1 MDDNKRL
8 STASNRLSAI
18 PRPTSRLPLP
28 RSSAI
33 PTATSKSTSNGLR
46 TAPSRESLRPGSS
59 SSDVRT
65 TTTNSRLRTS
75 ISRDQLNAPSTAA
88 SSSNLRR
95 PQRSVGPP
103 ISSQSALQGAKSRS
117 VSRDPVSRITGDNR
131 SQQPTGPRR
140 RQSSGQLAVNY
151 IRDES
156 PMDEDNTQEMLPP
169 LTSSTGET
177 ASSFDAIKTPLKKSS
192 RPSLSER
199 TIETLSQLPSSPVI
213 KRNGS
218 NFYDNDGLRRP
229 ASRASGGSR
238 PGSSYQSDGSSA
250 QAGMSLSRPGSS
262 SGPADGLYT
271 NFRAS
276 SSPYRPPLS
285 TTQGTPSRRTSALPK
300 TPNAKPAS
308 VAGKSQPHT
317 SFGTRT
323 PSPEK
328 NLDVSVS
335 KYGSKTVT
343 PRPLKQRA
351 SVNGL
356 FKKPSMSSIGKPG
369 AASELPIR
377 PSRKISLASERSSTT
392 SAEDHNPSNASTGST
407 ALTSDSIEEAPDTGA
422 KKSSAALREQI
433 AKAKAAKRAAA
444 KQVSEAAVPPPAK
457 SPLIPT
463 DTSFD
468 FGLADD
474 PFNQNQFETSNRRV
488 MQTRINGAR
497 TTGKLNISAMGLKEI
512 PEDVLKMYDF
522 ESIGNQG
529 GSWAESVD
537 LTRFVAADN
546 ELEIIDDSIFP
557 DTNPADFADDEDGQ
571 GHQFGGLESLDLHG
585 NMLISVPMGLRQ
597 LQLLTSL
604 NLTSNKLANNCLEVI
619 SQVTS
624 LRDLKLGNNLL
635 YGAMDSCFSKLEN
648 LEILDLHGNEITA
661 LPEGIE
667 NLTRLRILNLN
678 ENAID
683 SLPFKAF
690 AKLPLTELLA
700 RKNRLAGTLI
710 HPEVE
715 SLPQLQIL
723 DVSVNQLTL
732 LASVDTPGALAM
744 PSIHQL
750 TLSCNRLRALPD
762 VGSWKR
768 LLTLNADENS
778 IAAIPD
784 GFTSLENLKHVD
796 FTSNDIRIIPPEIAR
811 MDSLSMLRISGNPLR
826 DKKFT
831 SLTTEELKS
840 NLFTR
845 LELLPE
851 EIGGIE
857 NFSNGVDTQSRPRKE
872 SNAMPVI
879 KEGLQPHDDGD
890 ESRSEYD
897 DFATPPTSA
906 PHSPARSR
914 SHTLS
919 SQTWPVKTGG
929 ILDRSNTQSSSLHPV
944 VCSKMAVE
952 QTIRD
957 IRLGHNTFTTLP
969 NSLSFFA
976 DTLSSL
982 TIAHNQLVGES
993 YLGEELDLTALKEL
1007 NLSHNHITSLGPLTA
1022 HLRAPNLQK
1031 IDISFN
1037 RVVSLPRL
1045 REFFPSLTVLLVSNN
1060 HLEDLDP
1067 ESIKGL
1073 KIVDANNNDIP
1084 HLNPRLGLLGGTG
1097 NLERLEVNGNRF
1109 RVPRWNVLERG
1120 TEATLRWL
1128 RGRVPVAEMAEWKA
1142 KAGNAED
1149 DGSPNDVD

>member
-8 STASNRLSAI
+8 STASNRQSAI

-28 RSSAI
+28 RASVV

-46 TAPSRESLRPGSS
+46 TAPSRESLRPRSS
-59 SSDVRT
+59 SNDART
-65 TTTNSRLRTS
+65 STTNSRLRTS
-75 ISRDQLNAPSTAA
+75 ISRDQLNAPSTSA
-88 SSSNLRR
+88 SSSSLRR
-95 PQRSVGPP
+95 PQRSAGPP
-103 ISSQSALQGAKSRS
+103 ISSQGAIQGAKSRS
-117 VSRDPVSRITGDNR
+117 VSRDPVSRITG
-131 SQQPTGPRR
+131 SQQPLGPRG
-140 RQSSGQLAVNY
+140 RQSSGHLSVNY
-151 IRDES
+151 KRDES
-156 PMDEDNTQEMLPP
+156 PMDEENTQEMLPP
-169 LTSSTGET
+169 LTRSTGET
-177 ASSFDAIKTPLKKSS
+177 ASSFDTIKTPSKKSS

-218 NFYDNDGLRRP
+218 SFHDRP
-229 ASRASGGSR
+229 SSRSGSGGSR

-250 QAGMSLSRPGSS
+250 PAGMSLSRPGSS
-262 SGPADGLYT
+262 SGPADGFYT

-276 SSPYRPPLS
+276 TNAYRPPLAS
-285 TTQGTPSRRTSALPK
+285 VQGTPGRRTSALPK
-300 TPNAKPAS
+300 TPNAKPSPVSGKYQPRAS
-308 VAGKSQPHT
+308 LGP
-317 SFGTRT
+317 RT
-323 PSPEK
+323 PSPDK
-328 NLDVSVS
+328 NLNVSVS
-335 KYGSKTVT
+335 KYGSKTVA

-356 FKKPSMSSIGKPG
+356 FKKPSMSSLGKPE
-369 AASELPIR
+369 ATSELPFR
-377 PSRKISLASERSSTT
+377 PSRKISLASEKSSTT
-392 SAEDHNPSNASTGST
+392 SAEDHNPSSASTAST
-407 ALTSDSIEEAPDTGA
+407 ALTSDSVEATGA
-422 KKSSAALREQI
+422 KTSSAALREQI

-444 KQVSEAAVPPPAK
+444 KQASEATLLPAVK

-468 FGLADD
+468 FDLPDD
-474 PFNQNQFETSNRRV
+474 PFNQNQFETSNRS
-488 MQTRINGAR
+488 QARINGAR

-512 PEDVLKMYDF
+512 PEDVLKMYDL
-522 ESIGNQG
+522 EAIGKQG

-557 DTNPADFADDEDGQ
+557 DTNPADYADDEDGQ

-585 NMLISVPMGLRQ
+585 NMLISVPMGLRR

-604 NLTSNKLANNCLEVI
+604 NLTSNKLANNCLGVI

-635 YGAMDSCFSKLEN
+635 YGAMDPCFSKLEN
-648 LEILDLHGNEITA
+648 LETLDLHGNEITA

-667 NLTRLRILNLN
+667 NLARLRILNVN

-715 SLPQLQIL
+715 SLPQLQVL
-723 DVSVNQLTL
+723 DVSVNQITL

-750 TLSCNRLRALPD
+750 TISCNRLRALPN

-796 FTSNDIRIIPPEIAR
+796 FTSNDIRMIPPEIAR

-831 SLTTEELKS
+831 SLTTEQLKS
-840 NLFTR
+840 ILFTR

-851 EIGGIE
+851 EIGGVE
-857 NFSNGVDTQSRPRKE
+857 NFSNGVDTQNRPRKE
-872 SNAMPVI
+872 SIAMPVI
-879 KEGLQPHDDGD
+879 KETPQAHDTSD
-890 ESRSEYD
+890 ESYD

-919 SQTWPVKTGG
+919 GQTWPVKTGG

>member
-1 MDDNKRL
+1 M
-8 STASNRLSAI
+8 
-18 PRPTSRLPLP
+18 TS
-28 RSSAI
+28 
-33 PTATSKSTSNGLR
+33 
-46 TAPSRESLRPGSS
+46 
-59 SSDVRT
+59 
-65 TTTNSRLRTS
+65 
-75 ISRDQLNAPSTAA
+75 Q
-88 SSSNLRR
+88 
-95 PQRSVGPP
+95 
-103 ISSQSALQGAKSRS
+103 
-117 VSRDPVSRITGDNR
+117 
-131 SQQPTGPRR
+131 
-140 RQSSGQLAVNY
+140 
-151 IRDES
+151 
-156 PMDEDNTQEMLPP
+156 
-169 LTSSTGET
+169 
-177 ASSFDAIKTPLKKSS
+177 
-192 RPSLSER
+192 
-199 TIETLSQLPSSPVI
+199 
-213 KRNGS
+213 
-218 NFYDNDGLRRP
+218 
-229 ASRASGGSR
+229 
-238 PGSSYQSDGSSA
+238 
-250 QAGMSLSRPGSS
+250 
-262 SGPADGLYT
+262 
-271 NFRAS
+271 
-276 SSPYRPPLS
+276 
-285 TTQGTPSRRTSALPK
+285 
-300 TPNAKPAS
+300 
-308 VAGKSQPHT
+308 
-317 SFGTRT
+317 
-323 PSPEK
+323 
-328 NLDVSVS
+328 
-335 KYGSKTVT
+335 
-343 PRPLKQRA
+343 
-351 SVNGL
+351 
-356 FKKPSMSSIGKPG
+356 
-369 AASELPIR
+369 
-377 PSRKISLASERSSTT
+377 
-392 SAEDHNPSNASTGST
+392 
-407 ALTSDSIEEAPDTGA
+407 
-422 KKSSAALREQI
+422 
-433 AKAKAAKRAAA
+433 
-444 KQVSEAAVPPPAK
+444 
-457 SPLIPT
+457 
-463 DTSFD
+463 
-468 FGLADD
+468 
-474 PFNQNQFETSNRRV
+474 
-488 MQTRINGAR
+488 
-497 TTGKLNISAMGLKEI
+497 
-512 PEDVLKMYDF
+512 
-522 ESIGNQG
+522 
-529 GSWAESVD
+529 
-537 LTRFVAADN
+537 
-546 ELEIIDDSIFP
+546 
-557 DTNPADFADDEDGQ
+557 
-571 GHQFGGLESLDLHG
+571 
-585 NMLISVPMGLRQ
+585 
-597 LQLLTSL
+597 
-604 NLTSNKLANNCLEVI
+604 TSNKLANNCLGVI

-635 YGAMDSCFSKLEN
+635 YGAMDPCFSKLEN
-648 LEILDLHGNEITA
+648 LETLDLHGNEITA

-667 NLTRLRILNLN
+667 NLARLRILNVN

-715 SLPQLQIL
+715 SLPQLQVL
-723 DVSVNQLTL
+723 DVSVNQITL

-750 TLSCNRLRALPD
+750 TISCNRLRALPN

-796 FTSNDIRIIPPEIAR
+796 FTSNDIRMIPPEIAR

-831 SLTTEELKS
+831 SLTTEQLKS
-840 NLFTR
+840 ILFTR

-851 EIGGIE
+851 EIGGVE
-857 NFSNGVDTQSRPRKE
+857 NFSNGVDTQNRPRKE
-872 SNAMPVI
+872 SIAMPVI
-879 KEGLQPHDDGD
+879 KETPQAHDTSD
-890 ESRSEYD
+890 ESYD

-919 SQTWPVKTGG
+919 GQTWPVKTGG

-1067 ESIKGL
+1067 ESIQGL

>member
-18 PRPTSRLPLP
+18 PRPTSRLPVP

-33 PTATSKSTSNGLR
+33 QTTTSWTTANGLR
-46 TAPSRESLRPGSS
+46 PAPSRESLRPSS
-59 SSDVRT
+59 SSNDVRS
-65 TTTNSRLRTS
+65 TTTNSRLRS
-75 ISRDQLNAPSTAA
+75 SVSRDQLDAPATTASA
-88 SSSNLRR
+88 NSFRK
-95 PQRSVGPP
+95 PQRPGGPP
-103 ISSQSALQGAKSRS
+103 IGSQGTLQGVKSRS
-117 VSRDPVSRITGDNR
+117 VSRDPLSRITGDTR
-131 SQQPTGPRR
+131 SQQPIAIRK
-140 RQSSGQLAVNY
+140 RQSSVQLAGNY
-151 IRDES
+151 GRDGS
-156 PMDEDNTQEMLPP
+156 PMDEENTPEMPP
-169 LTSSTGET
+169 SRKSSMGEE
-177 ASSFDAIKTPLKKSS
+177 ASSFDTLKTPSRNS

-218 NFYDNDGLRRP
+218 SFYDNDGFYRP
-229 ASRASGGSR
+229 ASRAGSGG
-238 PGSSYQSDGSSA
+238 PGQVPA
-250 QAGMSLSRPGSS
+250 TSLMD
-262 SGPADGLYT
+262 PADRQEGRQVVRDPALALPIISIQT
-271 NFRAS
+271 S
-276 SSPYRPPLS
+276 EPQPPL
-285 TTQGTPSRRTSALPK
+285 TGRHWP
-300 TPNAKPAS
+300 
-308 VAGKSQPHT
+308 
-317 SFGTRT
+317 
-323 PSPEK
+323 
-328 NLDVSVS
+328 
-335 KYGSKTVT
+335 

-356 FKKPSMSSIGKPG
+356 FKKPSMSSLGKPEVV
-369 AASELPIR
+369 SELHPR
-377 PSRKISLASERSSTT
+377 PTRKISQVSERSSTT
-392 SAEDHNPSNASTGST
+392 SAEDHHPSNASTAST
-407 ALTSDSIEEAPDTGA
+407 ALTSDSVEEPTSVAA
-422 KKSSAALREQI
+422 QKSSAALRERI

-444 KQVSEAAVPPPAK
+444 KQVSAAALPPTEEA
-457 SPLIPT
+457 PLVPT

-468 FGLADD
+468 FGLAGD
-474 PFNQNQFETSNRRV
+474 PFNQNQFETSNRKV

-512 PEDVLKMYDF
+512 PEDVLKMYDL
-522 ESIGNQG
+522 ESIGKHG

-546 ELEIIDDSIFP
+546 ELEVIDDSIFP
-557 DTNPADFADDEDGQ
+557 DTDPADFADEEDGN

-585 NMLISVPMGLRQ
+585 NTMISVPLGLRR
-597 LQLLTSL
+597 LQFLTSL
-604 NLTSNKLANNCLEVI
+604 NLSSNKLANNCLEVI
-619 SQVTS
+619 SQVTC

-635 YGAMDSCFSKLEN
+635 YGAMDPCFSKLEN

-690 AKLPLTELLA
+690 AKLPLIELLA
-700 RKNRLAGTLI
+700 RKNRLSGTLI

-744 PSIHQL
+744 PSLHQL
-750 TLSCNRLRALPD
+750 TLSCNRVRALPD

-784 GFTSLENLKHVD
+784 GFTKLENLKHVD
-796 FTSNDIRIIPPEIAR
+796 FTSNDIRVIPPEIAR
-811 MDSLSMLRISGNPLR
+811 MDSLGMLRLSGNPLR

-840 NLFTR
+840 NLFAR
-845 LELLPE
+845 LEPPADE
-851 EIGGIE
+851 MGGIQ
-857 NFSNGVDTQSRPRKE
+857 NFSNGIDASSRPRKA
-872 SNAMPVI
+872 SNAVRQ
-879 KEGLQPHDDGD
+879 GVSAHNDDD
-890 ESRSEYD
+890 ESRSEHED
-897 DFATPPTSA
+897 NFATPPTSA

-919 SQTWPVKTGG
+919 GQTWPVKTGG

-944 VCSKMAVE
+944 VCSKMAAE

-957 IRLGHNTFTTLP
+957 IRLGNNTFTTLP

-1037 RVVSLPRL
+1037 RIVSLPRL

-1084 HLNPRLGLLGGTG
+1084 HLNPRLGLLGGAG

-1128 RGRVPVAEMAEWKA
+1128 RGRVPVAEMGEWKN
-1142 KAGNAED
+1142 KGGNNAENE
-1149 DGSPNDVD
+1149 GSTNDLD

>member
-18 PRPTSRLPLP
+18 PRPTSRLPVP
-28 RSSAI
+28 RSSVV
-33 PTATSKSTSNGLR
+33 PTATSKSTSYGLR
-46 TAPSRESLRPGSS
+46 TTPSRESLSPSSS

-65 TTTNSRLRTS
+65 TNTNSRLRS
-75 ISRDQLNAPSTAA
+75 SVSRDQLYAPATTASA
-88 SSSNLRR
+88 NNFRR
-95 PQRSVGPP
+95 PQRPGGPP
-103 ISSQSALQGAKSRS
+103 ISSQGALQGVKSRS
-117 VSRDPVSRITGDNR
+117 VSRDPLTRITGDSR
-131 SQQPTGPRR
+131 SQQSIAIRK
-140 RQSSGQLAVNY
+140 RQSSGQLSGNY
-151 IRDES
+151 SRDGS
-156 PMDEDNTQEMLPP
+156 PMDEENTPEMPPP
-169 LTSSTGET
+169 LTDSMGE
-177 ASSFDAIKTPLKKSS
+177 AVSFDTIKAQSKKS

-218 NFYDNDGLRRP
+218 NFFDNEAFGRP
-229 ASRASGGSR
+229 PSRAESGASR
-238 PGSSYQSDGSSA
+238 PGSSYQSDGSSGP
-250 QAGMSLSRPGSS
+250 AGRSLSRPGSS
-262 SGPADGLYT
+262 SGPAGNLYT

-276 SSPYRPPLS
+276 TTTYRAPLAS
-285 TTQGTPSRRTSALPK
+285 VPGTPSRRTSAIPK
-300 TPNAKPAS
+300 TPNAMPSPAPSKHKPRAS
-308 VAGKSQPHT
+308 LGL
-317 SFGTRT
+317 RT

-328 NLDVSVS
+328 NLDVSIS
-335 KYGSKTVT
+335 KYGSKTVA

-356 FKKPSMSSIGKPG
+356 FKKPSMSSLSKPEVV
-369 AASELPIR
+369 SELHTR
-377 PSRKISLASERSSTT
+377 PARKISQASERSSTT
-392 SAEDHNPSNASTGST
+392 SAEDHNPSNASTAST
-407 ALTSDSIEEAPDTGA
+407 ALTSDSVEEAPSA
-422 KKSSAALREQI
+422 AARKSSAALREQI

-444 KQVSEAAVPPPAK
+444 KQVSAAALPPTEEA
-457 SPLIPT
+457 PLVPT

-468 FGLADD
+468 FGLTDD
-474 PFNQNQFETSNRRV
+474 PFNQNQFETSNRKV

-512 PEDVLKMYDF
+512 PEDVLKMYDL
-522 ESIGNQG
+522 ESIGKQG

-557 DTNPADFADDEDGQ
+557 DTDPADFADEEDGN

-585 NMLISVPMGLRQ
+585 NMMISVPLGLRR

-604 NLTSNKLANNCLEVI
+604 NLSSNKLANNCLEVI
-619 SQVTS
+619 SQVTC

-635 YGAMDSCFSKLEN
+635 YGAMDPCFSKLEN

-690 AKLPLTELLA
+690 AKLPLIELLA
-700 RKNRLAGTLI
+700 RKNRLSGTLI

-723 DVSVNQLTL
+723 DVSVNQLTH
-732 LASVDTPGALAM
+732 LASVDTPGALGM
-744 PSIHQL
+744 PSLHQL
-750 TLSCNRLRALPD
+750 NLSCNRLRALPD

-784 GFTSLENLKHVD
+784 GFTKLENLKHVD
-796 FTSNDIRIIPPEIAR
+796 FTSNDIRVIPPEIAR
-811 MDSLSMLRISGNPLR
+811 MDSLGMLRLSGNPLR

-840 NLFTR
+840 NLFAR
-845 LELLPE
+845 LEPLADE
-851 EIGGIE
+851 MGGIQ
-857 NFSNGVDTQSRPRKE
+857 NFSNGIDASSRSRKGSSAVKGGVSAHNE
-872 SNAMPVI
+872 
-879 KEGLQPHDDGD
+879 DD
-890 ESRSEYD
+890 ESRSEHED
-897 DFATPPTSA
+897 NFATPPTSA

-919 SQTWPVKTGG
+919 GQTWPVKTGG

-952 QTIRD
+952 QSIRD

-982 TIAHNQLVGES
+982 TISHNQLVGES

-1007 NLSHNHITSLGPLTA
+1007 DLSHNHITSLGPLTA

-1037 RVVSLPRL
+1037 RLVSLPRL

-1128 RGRVPVAEMAEWKA
+1128 RGRVPVAEMGEWKN
-1142 KAGNAED
+1142 KGGSNAENE
-1149 DGSPNDVD
+1149 GSD

>member
-1 MDDNKRL
+1 MDDNRRL
-8 STASNRLSAI
+8 STASNRQSAI
-18 PRPTSRLPLP
+18 PRPTSRLPVPQRISLLP
-28 RSSAI
+28 VATPK
-33 PTATSKSTSNGLR
+33 PTTSNGLR
-46 TAPSRESLRPGSS
+46 SAPSREILRPSSS

-65 TTTNSRLRTS
+65 ATANSRLRTS
-75 ISRDQLNAPSTAA
+75 VSRDQLNTSSTTSSPST
-88 SSSNLRR
+88 LRR

-103 ISSQSALQGAKSRS
+103 ISSQGALQGVKSRS
-117 VSRDPVSRITGDNR
+117 VSRDPVSRITGDSLSQRSIAIRNR
-131 SQQPTGPRR
+131 K
-140 RQSSGQLAVNY
+140 SSGHLSVNY
-151 IRDES
+151 GRDES
-156 PMDEDNTQEMLPP
+156 PLEEDMPPP
-169 LTSSTGET
+169 LTSSMGEET
-177 ASSFDAIKTPLKKSS
+177 SSFDTIQASSKKS

-218 NFYDNDGLRRP
+218 SFYDNDGFRRP
-229 ASRASGGSR
+229 ESRTGSVGSR
-238 PGSSYQSDGSSA
+238 PGSSYQSDGSS
-250 QAGMSLSRPGSS
+250 GPTGRSSSRPGSS
-262 SGPADGLYT
+262 SGPADNLYT

-276 SSPYRPPLS
+276 TSTYRPPLAS
-285 TTQGTPSRRTSALPK
+285 VPGTPSRRTSALPK
-300 TPNAKPAS
+300 TPNTVSSAAS
-308 VAGKSQPHT
+308 GKYKQRVSLGP
-317 SFGTRT
+317 RT

-328 NLDVSVS
+328 NLDATISR
-335 KYGSKTVT
+335 YGSKTVA
-343 PRPLKQRA
+343 PRPLKQRP

-356 FKKPSMSSIGKPG
+356 FKKPSMSSLGKPETS
-369 AASELPIR
+369 SELPMR
-377 PSRKISLASERSSTT
+377 PGRKISAASERSSTT
-392 SAEDHNPSNASTGST
+392 SAEDHNPSIASTGST
-407 ALTSDSIEEAPDTGA
+407 ALTCDSVEEAA
-422 KKSSAALREQI
+422 AIAARNSSAALREQI
-433 AKAKAAKRAAA
+433 AKAKAARRAAA
-444 KQVSEAAVPPPAK
+444 KQLSAAALSPTAEA
-457 SPLIPT
+457 PLVPT

-474 PFNQNQFETSNRRV
+474 PFNQNQFENSNQKV

-512 PEDVLKMYDF
+512 PEDVLKMYDLDA
-522 ESIGNQG
+522 IGTQG

-557 DTNPADFADDEDGQ
+557 DTDPADFADDEDSN

-585 NMLISVPMGLRQ
+585 NTLISVPLGLRR

-604 NLTSNKLANNCLEVI
+604 NLASNKLANNCLEVI
-619 SQVTS
+619 SQITC

-635 YGAMDSCFSKLEN
+635 YGAMDLCFSKLEN

-690 AKLPLTELLA
+690 ARLPLTELHA
-700 RKNRLAGTLI
+700 RKNKLTGTLI
-710 HPEVE
+710 HPEVDV
-715 SLPQLQIL
+715 LPQLQVL

-732 LASVDTPGALAM
+732 LASVDTPGALAL
-744 PSIHQL
+744 PSLHQL

-784 GFTSLENLKHVD
+784 GFTKLENLKHVD
-796 FTSNDIRIIPPEIAR
+796 FTSNDIRVIPPEIAR
-811 MDSLSMLRISGNPLR
+811 MDSLGMLRLSGNPLR
-826 DKKFT
+826 EKKFT

-840 NLFTR
+840 TLHSR
-845 LELLPE
+845 LEPLPD
-851 EIGGIE
+851 EIGGVE
-857 NFSNGVDTQSRPRKE
+857 SFSNGIDASNRPRKA
-872 SNAMPVI
+872 SNAVPPAR
-879 KEGLQPHDDGD
+879 EGVPTQESD
-890 ESRSEYD
+890 ESYD
-897 DFATPPTSA
+897 ESFATPPTSA

-919 SQTWPVKTGG
+919 GQTWPVKTGG
-929 ILDRSNTQSSSLHPV
+929 ILDRSNTSSASLHPV
-944 VCSKMAVE
+944 VCSKMAAE
-952 QTIRD
+952 QNIRD
-957 IRLGHNTFTTLP
+957 IRLGQNTFTTLP
-969 NSLSFFA
+969 NSLSFFV
-976 DTLSSL
+976 DTLTSL

-1007 NLSHNHITSLGPLTA
+1007 NLSHNRITSLEPLTA

-1067 ESIKGL
+1067 ESIRGL

-1084 HLNPRLGLLGGTG
+1084 HLNPRLGLLGGAG
-1097 NLERLEVNGNRF
+1097 NLERLDVNGNRF

-1128 RGRVPVAEMAEWKA
+1128 RGRVPVAEMGEWKA
-1142 KAGNAED
+1142 KAANARDEE
-1149 DGSPNDVD
+1149 SSNDID

>member
-18 PRPTSRLPLP
+18 PRPTSRLPVP
-28 RSSAI
+28 RSSAVQTTTTWT
-33 PTATSKSTSNGLR
+33 TANGLR
-46 TAPSRESLRPGSS
+46 PAPSRESLRPSS
-59 SSDVRT
+59 SSNDVRT
-65 TTTNSRLRTS
+65 TTANSRLRS
-75 ISRDQLNAPSTAA
+75 SVSRDQLDAPATTASA
-88 SSSNLRR
+88 NSFRK
-95 PQRSVGPP
+95 PQRPGGPP
-103 ISSQSALQGAKSRS
+103 INSQGTLQGVKSRS
-117 VSRDPVSRITGDNR
+117 ASRDPLSRITGDTR
-131 SQQPTGPRR
+131 SQQPIAIRK
-140 RQSSGQLAVNY
+140 RQSSVQLAGNY
-151 IRDES
+151 NRDGS
-156 PMDEDNTQEMLPP
+156 PMDEENTPEMPP
-169 LTSSTGET
+169 SRKSSMGET
-177 ASSFDAIKTPLKKSS
+177 ASSFDTLKTPSKNS

-218 NFYDNDGLRRP
+218 SFYDNDGFYRP
-229 ASRASGGSR
+229 ASRAGSGGV
-238 PGSSYQSDGSSA
+238 
-250 QAGMSLSRPGSS
+250 
-262 SGPADGLYT
+262 PA
-271 NFRAS
+271 RAS
-276 SSPYRPPLS
+276 TTTYRPPLAS
-285 TTQGTPSRRTSALPK
+285 VPGTPSRRTSSIPK
-300 TPNAKPAS
+300 TPSAMPSPVPSKHKPRAS
-308 VAGKSQPHT
+308 LGP
-317 SFGTRT
+317 RT

-328 NLDVSVS
+328 NLGVSIS
-335 KYGSKTVT
+335 KYGSKTVA

-356 FKKPSMSSIGKPG
+356 FKKPSISSLGKPEVV
-369 AASELPIR
+369 SELHPR
-377 PSRKISLASERSSTT
+377 PTRKISQVSERSSTT
-392 SAEDHNPSNASTGST
+392 SAEDHHPSNASTAST
-407 ALTSDSIEEAPDTGA
+407 ALTSDSVEEATSVA
-422 KKSSAALREQI
+422 AQKSSAALREQI

-444 KQVSEAAVPPPAK
+444 KQASAAALPPTEEA
-457 SPLIPT
+457 PLVPT

-474 PFNQNQFETSNRRV
+474 PFNQNQFETSNRKV

-512 PEDVLKMYDF
+512 PEDVLKMYDL
-522 ESIGNQG
+522 ESISKHG

-557 DTNPADFADDEDGQ
+557 DTDPADFADEEDGN

-585 NMLISVPMGLRQ
+585 NTMISVPLGLRR
-597 LQLLTSL
+597 LQFLTSL
-604 NLTSNKLANNCLEVI
+604 NLSSNKLANNCLEVI
-619 SQVTS
+619 SQVTC

-635 YGAMDSCFSKLEN
+635 YGAMDPCFSKLEN

-661 LPEGIE
+661 LPEGVE

-690 AKLPLTELLA
+690 AKLPLIELLA
-700 RKNRLAGTLI
+700 RKNRLSGTLI

-744 PSIHQL
+744 PSLHQL

-784 GFTSLENLKHVD
+784 GFTKLENLKHVD
-796 FTSNDIRIIPPEIAR
+796 FTSNDIRVIPPEIAR
-811 MDSLSMLRISGNPLR
+811 MDSLGMLRLSGNPLR

-840 NLFTR
+840 NLFGR
-845 LELLPE
+845 LEPLADE
-851 EIGGIE
+851 MGGIQ
-857 NFSNGVDTQSRPRKE
+857 NFSNGIDASSRPRKA
-872 SNAMPVI
+872 SNAVRQ
-879 KEGLQPHDDGD
+879 GASPHNDDY
-890 ESRSEYD
+890 ESRSEHED
-897 DFATPPTSA
+897 NFATPPTSA

-919 SQTWPVKTGG
+919 GQTWPVKTGG

-957 IRLGHNTFTTLP
+957 IRLSNNTFTTLP

-993 YLGEELDLTALKEL
+993 YLSEELDLTALKEL

-1031 IDISFN
+1031 IDISCN
-1037 RVVSLPRL
+1037 RLVSLPRL

-1073 KIVDANNNDIP
+1073 KIVDANNNDIS
-1084 HLNPRLGLLGGTG
+1084 HLNPRLGLLGGAG

-1128 RGRVPVAEMAEWKA
+1128 RGRVPVAEMGEWKS
-1142 KAGNAED
+1142 KGGNNAENE
-1149 DGSPNDVD
+1149 GSTNDLD

>member
-8 STASNRLSAI
+8 STASNRQSAI
-18 PRPTSRLPLP
+18 PRPTSRLPVP
-28 RSSAI
+28 QRSSLLPVATPK
-33 PTATSKSTSNGLR
+33 PTPSNGLR
-46 TAPSRESLRPGSS
+46 PAPSRESLRPSSS

-65 TTTNSRLRTS
+65 ATTNSRLRTS
-75 ISRDQLNAPSTAA
+75 ISRDQLNA
-88 SSSNLRR
+88 SSPNSSPSNLRR
-95 PQRSVGPP
+95 PQRSGGPP
-103 ISSQSALQGAKSRS
+103 ISSQGALQGVKTRS
-117 VSRDPVSRITGDNR
+117 VSRDPVSRITGDSLSQRSIALRNR
-131 SQQPTGPRR
+131 K
-140 RQSSGQLAVNY
+140 SSGHLSVNY
-151 IRDES
+151 GRDELLL
-156 PMDEDNTQEMLPP
+156 DEDMPPP
-169 LTSSTGET
+169 LTSSMGEE
-177 ASSFDAIKTPLKKSS
+177 ASSFDTIRASSKKS

-199 TIETLSQLPSSPVI
+199 TVETLSQLPSSPVI

-218 NFYDNDGLRRP
+218 NFYDNDGFRRP
-229 ASRASGGSR
+229 ESRTGSIGSR
-238 PGSSYQSDGSSA
+238 PGSSYQSDGSS
-250 QAGMSLSRPGSS
+250 GLTGKSSSRPGSS
-262 SGPADGLYT
+262 SGPADNLYT

-276 SSPYRPPLS
+276 TSTYRTPLAS
-285 TTQGTPSRRTSALPK
+285 VPGTPSRRTSALPK
-300 TPNAKPAS
+300 TPNTVSSAAS
-308 VAGKSQPHT
+308 GKYKQRASLAP
-317 SFGTRT
+317 RT

-328 NLDVSVS
+328 NLDATISR
-335 KYGSKTVT
+335 YGSKTVA

-356 FKKPSMSSIGKPG
+356 FKKPSMSSLGKPET
-369 AASELPIR
+369 SELPMR
-377 PSRKISLASERSSTT
+377 PTRKISAASERSSTT
-392 SAEDHNPSNASTGST
+392 SAEDHNPSIASTVST
-407 ALTSDSIEEAPDTGA
+407 ALTTDSVEEPAA
-422 KKSSAALREQI
+422 VAAQNSSAALREQI
-433 AKAKAAKRAAA
+433 AKARAAKRAAA
-444 KQVSEAAVPPPAK
+444 KQVSAAALPPTAEA
-457 SPLIPT
+457 PLVPT

-468 FGLADD
+468 FGLCDD
-474 PFNQNQFETSNRRV
+474 PFNQNQFENSNRKV

-512 PEDVLKMYDF
+512 PEDVLKMYDL
-522 ESIGNQG
+522 EAIGTQG

-557 DTNPADFADDEDGQ
+557 DTDPVDFAEDEDSN

-585 NMLISVPMGLRQ
+585 NTLISLPVGLRR
-597 LQLLTSL
+597 LQFLTSL
-604 NLTSNKLANNCLEVI
+604 NLASNKLANNSLEVI
-619 SQVTS
+619 SQITG

-635 YGAMDSCFSKLEN
+635 YGAMDPCFSKLEN

-700 RKNRLAGTLI
+700 RKNKLTGTLI

-715 SLPQLQIL
+715 GLPQLQLL

-732 LASVDTPGALAM
+732 LASVDTPGALAL
-744 PSIHQL
+744 PSLHQL
-750 TLSCNRLRALPD
+750 NLSCNRLRALPD
-762 VGSWKR
+762 IGSWKR

-784 GFTSLENLKHVD
+784 GFTKLENLKHVD
-796 FTSNDIRIIPPEIAR
+796 FTSNDIRVIPPEIAR
-811 MDSLSMLRISGNPLR
+811 MDSLGMLRLSGNPLR

-840 NLFTR
+840 TLYAR
-845 LELLPE
+845 LEPLPD
-851 EIGGIE
+851 EIGGVE
-857 NFSNGVDTQSRPRKE
+857 SFSNGIDASNRPRKA
-872 SNAMPVI
+872 SNAVPAAR
-879 KEGLQPHDDGD
+879 EGIPPQESD
-890 ESRSEYD
+890 ESYD
-897 DFATPPTSA
+897 ESFATPPTSA

-919 SQTWPVKTGG
+919 GQIWPVKTGG
-929 ILDRSNTQSSSLHPV
+929 ILDRSNTSSSSLHPV
-944 VCSKMAVE
+944 VCSKMAAE

-957 IRLGHNTFTTLP
+957 IRLAHNTFTALP

-1007 NLSHNHITSLGPLTA
+1007 NLSHNRITSLEPLTA

-1045 REFFPSLTVLLVSNN
+1045 REFFPSLTVLLVSDN

-1067 ESIKGL
+1067 ESIRGL

-1128 RGRVPVAEMAEWKA
+1128 RGRVPVAEMGEWKA
-1142 KAGNAED
+1142 KAANARDEE
-1149 DGSPNDVD
+1149 GSSNDID